1 MNSYAKN
8 PKSLS
13 DEEAIRIA
21 NGMPANSQVK
31 NGVPAKKPR
40 TNITECTAS
49 ELFDLYAD
57 AFTRLQTYESMTPS
71 VRGQMKDSISGT
83 ARFVLAVRLQ
93 MNKVCDQEEIQHF
106 LNENGFVATEPNQ
119 DELNDLRHKNRIL
132 GKQIRKLQ
140 DTRTSE
146 REKRKQRNIE
156 FSNSRNQLIFSKF
169 KEIVSREV
177 GESKFLSMI
186 KEASVSVD
194 QAISNGASS

>member
-8 PKSLS
+8 PKNLS
-13 DEEAIRIA
+13 DEDAIRIA
-21 NGMPANSQVK
+21 NEMPAKHRQATS
-31 NGVPAKKPR
+31 GVPVKKPR

-71 VRGQMKDSISGT
+71 VRGQMKDSIQGT

-119 DELNDLRHKNRIL
+119 DELNDLQLKNQIL
-132 GKQIRKLQ
+132 GKQIRQLQ
-140 DTRTSE
+140 DKLTADKESRKLRNFEQRMNRELLTFDEFKKIIKRELGQSKYVSLISE
-146 REKRKQRNIE
+146 AGG
-156 FSNSRNQLIFSKF
+156 L
-169 KEIVSREV
+169 
-177 GESKFLSMI
+177 
-186 KEASVSVD
+186 AD
-194 QAISNGASS
+194 QAMGNR